1 MTKLWKHLSQ
11 EDLDAM
17 YWHKREASRREHD
30 IIKPSKR
37 KPSHAQNSDDS
48 ESRRHSRPS
57 NPNRNRSS
65 GAYKRGMEMVRKE
78 TTTTAKLQRPD
89 NRQSH
94 KSWRNPSRPQ
104 A

>member
-1 MTKLWKHLSQ
+1 MTKLYKFLSQ
-11 EDLDAM
+11 EDLDTLN
-17 YWHKREASRREHD
+17 WHKREARRREHG

-37 KPSHAQNSDDS
+37 KPSHAQNNDDS

-57 NPNRNRSS
+57 NPNRNRNS

-89 NRQSH
+89 NRKSSQ
-94 KSWRNPSRPQ
+94 SWRKPS
-104 A
+104 